1 MAIGDSP
8 YFSMLKNRMQFLNER
23 QKVLADNVANVSTPK
38 FTPRDLDEK
47 DFQQRMNSNYL
58 QTGKFSSGGASS
70 GTNFSSGTMPVTMI
84 ATQPMHI
91 QGAQQIG
98 SNGRLMNS
106 PDSETTLDGNSVV
119 VEEQMIKVADTRMNY
134 DIALSL
140 YQKGLQLM
148 RMAAKKPGS
157 S

>member
-1 MAIGDSP
+1 MSVNDAP
-8 YFSMLKNRMQFLNER
+8 YFSMLKNRMHFLNER

-38 FTPRDLDEK
+38 YTPKDLDEK
-47 DFQQRMNSNYL
+47 SFQKTLSRTFS
-58 QTGKFSSGGASS
+58 TGGSSGPGGIS
-70 GTNFSSGTMPVTMI
+70 PVSMV
-84 ATQPMHI
+84 ATSPMHI
-91 QGAQQIG
+91 GGTKVSSAGVKSI
-98 SNGRLMNS
+98 NS

-148 RMAAKKPGS
+148 RMASKKPGG
-157 S
+157 